1 MILEKVAY
9 GQKSVLRQL
18 MELYKYDFSEY
29 ELDDV
34 NEQGYYDYPYLDH
47 YWTEDGRY
55 AFFIRVDGKLAGFA
69 LVRALGVDTEGDTIY
84 SMAEF
89 FVMKKFRRMGIGSK
103 VAISLFDMFPGIW
116 RVGQIENNAS
126 SQLFWRKVIS
136 EYADHNY
143 EEGRRDDGEGPLQ
156 TFKSN
161 RSNEV

>member
-69 LVRALGVDTEGDTIY
+69 LVRALRVDTEGNTIY
-84 SMAEF
+84 SIAEF
-89 FVMKKFRRMGIGSK
+89 FVMKKFRRMGIGSE

-136 EYADHNY
+136 EYTDYNY

-161 RSNEV
+161 RSNGA